1 MCTNQPE
8 RVSALLSQ
16 LKRTSDHFE
25 AGMANAAPPTPVS
38 STPLSPAAAGAG
50 GGPSTSLPSRF
61 YVSAKQ
67 KALSAQAQWFVYSKQ
82 TVSQATF
89 KDPYF
94 KEMLSSMGSY
104 AAGQAPI

>member
-16 LKRTSDHFE
+16 LKRTSDNFD

-61 YVSAKQ
+61 YVTWHLHL
-67 KALSAQAQWFVYSKQ
+67 KARRRAA
-82 TVSQATF
+82 
-89 KDPYF
+89 YF
-94 KEMLSSMGSY
+94 ACDL
-104 AAGQAPI
+104 